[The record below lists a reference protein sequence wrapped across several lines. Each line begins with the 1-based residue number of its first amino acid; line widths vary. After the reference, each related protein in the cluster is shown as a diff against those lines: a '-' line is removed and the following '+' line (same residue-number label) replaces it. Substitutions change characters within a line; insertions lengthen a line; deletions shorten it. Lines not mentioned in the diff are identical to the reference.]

1 MNRTLTVLLTV
12 AMLVASAAPAVAMAA
27 PTAAGATGDA
37 VHTDTTTVP
46 DDTDEN
52 ASDVSSPGAKLAG
65 SIGVGQ
71 SEMNGAIEQ
80 RAFGHQIA
88 AAATNDSRAQVLKLT
103 QDRTQERLTDLE
115 ERKASLDEAREN
127 GTISESQYRAQVS
140 VVAAESAR
148 IQSMANTTER
158 TAQDVPNETLEANG
172 VNVTALQQL
181 RDRAHDVTG
190 PEVAEIARQIAGND
204 VGAPMGPP
212 ENVPGPQAGM
222 DDRPGNATEERP
234 GSGSGDRGGMNETDG
249 QTTTNATD
257 TTTVESGDSAPVSG
271 GA

>member
-46 DDTDEN
+46 EDTDEN

-222 DDRPGNATEERP
+222 DDRPG
-234 GSGSGDRGGMNETDG
+234 
-249 QTTTNATD
+249 
-257 TTTVESGDSAPVSG
+257 
-271 GA
+271 